1 MKTQLEDE
9 RYIIFLRYGAWAA
22 LASHI
27 AFGLFFLAL
36 GSEILAVFNVLSVAV
51 FAGCVWLISHRH
63 TTTPLLLAAI
73 EVTVHAWLA
82 VWVLGWNSGFHYYI
96 ITLMMLSAFHPHW
109 PARGK
114 AAYSLLVCVAY
125 LGLNQWSLL
134 REPTHAIGAFTL
146 DIVRWF
152 NTAFTFGFVG
162 YLAHYYAKAAREA
175 ESKLEQLASTDTL
188 TGLYTRRQ
196 LLAVFNQEQSKLLR
210 NQRSL
215 SIIMIDIDN
224 FKKLNDQFGHEC
236 GDDALKAIAD
246 CFRKTLRTQD
256 HMARWGGE
264 EFLILLPETHREGA
278 QILAEKVRELA
289 SLVPIIT
296 GGHTIHITITSAVS
310 ELHSDEDFNRCLARI
325 DQGLLAGKRAGKNRV
340 VLV

>member
-1 MKTQLEDE
+1 
-9 RYIIFLRYGAWAA
+9 
-22 LASHI
+22 
-27 AFGLFFLAL
+27 
-36 GSEILAVFNVLSVAV
+36 
-51 FAGCVWLISHRH
+51 
-63 TTTPLLLAAI
+63 
-73 EVTVHAWLA
+73 VHAWLA
-82 VWVLGWNSGFHYYI
+82 VGVLGWNSGFHYYI

-125 LGLNQWSLL
+125 LALNQWSLV
-134 REPTHAIGAFTL
+134 RVPTIEIDSFTL

-152 NTAFTFGFVG
+152 NTVFTFGFVG

-175 ESKLEQLASTDTL
+175 ECKLEQLASTDTL

-196 LLAVFNQEQSKLLR
+196 MLTVFKQEQSKLQR
-210 NQRSL
+210 NQRPL

-256 HMARWGGE
+256 HVARWGGE
-264 EFLILLPETHREGA
+264 EFLILLPETNQAGA
-278 QILAEKVRELA
+278 LVLAEKVRELA
-289 SLVPIIT
+289 SHVPIIT
-296 GGHTIHITITSAVS
+296 CGQTIHITITSAVG
-310 ELHSDEDFNRCLARI
+310 ELHSGEDFNRCLARI
-325 DQGLLAGKRAGKNRV
+325 DQGLLEGKRAGKNRV
-340 VLV
+340 VRV

>member
-1 MKTQLEDE
+1 MQTNLEDE
-9 RYIIFLRYGAWAA
+9 RYIVFLRYGVWAA
-22 LASHI
+22 LAAHI
-27 AFGLFFLAL
+27 LFGLFFLVL
-36 GSEILAVFNVLSVAV
+36 GSDLLAAFNLLSVAV
-51 FAGCVWLISHRH
+51 FAGCAWLVAHRH
-63 TTTPLLLAAI
+63 TTAAILLAAT

-114 AAYSLLVCVAY
+114 AVYSLLVCVAY
-125 LGLNQWSLL
+125 LVLNQWSLM
-134 REPTHAIGAFTL
+134 REAEIEISAITL
-146 DIVRWF
+146 DVVRWF
-152 NTAFTFGFVG
+152 NTAFTFGFVA

-175 ESKLEQLASTDTL
+175 ESKLELMASTDTL

-196 LLAVFNQEQSKLLR
+196 MLAVFDQEQSKQRRHLR
-210 NQRSL
+210 PL
-215 SIIMIDIDN
+215 TIIMVDIDN

-246 CFRKTLRTQD
+246 CFRQALRIQD
-256 HMARWGGE
+256 HVARWGGE
-264 EFLILLPETHREGA
+264 EFLILLPETNMKDA
-278 QILAEKVRELA
+278 QNIAEKVRELA
-289 SLVPIIT
+289 SLSPISSCSEDLRLSIT
-296 GGHTIHITITSAVS
+296 ASVG
-310 ELHSDEDFNRCLARI
+310 ELLAYENFDTCLARI